1 MWIQLQCLRFFLLGA
16 VARLVNVIKCA
27 QTDWQRRAA
36 AGQEYRLDG
45 VKMEDI
51 VEGAIGAL
59 HLMASKGQP
68 NQAAYRQQI
77 KSTPNAINIF
87 VQVLI

>member
-1 MWIQLQCLRFFLLGA
+1 MA
-16 VARLVNVIKCA
+16 VIKSA

-59 HLMASKGQP
+59 HLIASKGQP
-68 NQAAYRQQI
+68 EPALYRNAI

-87 VQVLI
+87 VQVSLKTCYAS

>member
-1 MWIQLQCLRFFLLGA
+1 MTGS
-16 VARLVNVIKCA
+16 VARLVAVIKSA

-59 HLMASKGQP
+59 HLIASKGQTES
-68 NQAAYRQQI
+68 ALYRNAI

-87 VQVLI
+87 VQVVITSYYLAC